1 MIRNLRQGKHLTPIL
16 DKHIQIGIKLV
27 ARGKIKEKEKRDY
40 SNMHSKGHFG
50 LALGVMS
57 LLMIPFGLGA
67 NNLVFLT
74 VLLSAML
81 SALPD
86 LDIKW
91 GIPHRKITHNILFA
105 LIIGFIFG
113 VMFGYASGIWYFF
126 VGFIGG
132 FMGIMIHLLGD
143 VMTYMKFKP
152 FYPFSH
158 KEYAWGLF
166 PAKSKRSND
175 GFFAFGIVCFFGYIL
190 ISVGALSSMLP

>member
-1 MIRNLRQGKHLTPIL
+1 MARERING
-16 DKHIQIGIKLV
+16 
-27 ARGKIKEKEKRDY
+27 RGKRVCSD
-40 SNMHSKGHFG
+40 MHSKGHFG

-91 GIPHRKITHNILFA
+91 GLPHRRITHNILFA
-105 LIIGFIFG
+105 LIIGILFG

-132 FMGIMIHLLGD
+132 FMGIMLHLLGD

-152 FYPFSH
+152 FYPFSY

-166 PAKSKRSND
+166 PAKSRTAND
-175 GFFAFGIVCFFGYIL
+175 GFFAVGIICFFAYVL
-190 ISVGALSSMLP
+190 VSAGALSPLFS